1 MKQLKGNSIPTK
13 KTKGALGDIYTDTST
28 GKKYKC
34 VFSYRDNDDSD
45 FDCQWK
51 ELSEETKPVT
61 KSVVKEDVKPVT
73 KSVVKEDVKPATKS
87 VVKPAVEEKPVEKKK
102 VKKSVAEE
110 VKEEVKPKPHT
121 GKTNYTAYSKKQ

>member
-1 MKQLKGNSIPTK
+1 MMNQLKGNSIPTK

-34 VFSYRDNDDSD
+34 VFSYRDNDDAE

-51 ELSEETKPVT
+51 ELIKDTEPVT
-61 KSVVKEDVKPVT
+61 KSVVKP
-73 KSVVKEDVKPATKS
+73 S
-87 VVKPAVEEKPVEKKK
+87 VEEKPIEKKE
-102 VKKSVAEE
+102 VKKPLAEE
-110 VKEEVKPKPHT
+110 VKEEVKPKQHT

>member
-1 MKQLKGNSIPTK
+1 MNQLKGNGVPTK

-34 VFSYRDNDDSD
+34 VFSYRDNDDAD

-51 ELSEETKPVT
+51 ELSEVTKPVT
-61 KSVVKEDVKPVT
+61 KSVVKPV
-73 KSVVKEDVKPATKS
+73 
-87 VVKPAVEEKPVEKKK
+87 VEEKPVEKKE
-102 VKKSVAEE
+102 VKKPVAEE

-121 GKTNYTAYSKKQ
+121 GKTNYAAYSKKQ

>member
-1 MKQLKGNSIPTK
+1 MNQLKGNGVPTK

-34 VFSYRDNDDSD
+34 VFSYRDNDADD

-61 KSVVKEDVKPVT
+61 KSVVKPV
-73 KSVVKEDVKPATKS
+73 
-87 VVKPAVEEKPVEKKK
+87 VEEKHVEKKE
-102 VKKSVAEE
+102 VKKPVAEE

-121 GKTNYTAYSKKQ
+121 GKTNYAAYSKKQ

>member
-1 MKQLKGNSIPTK
+1 MNQLKGNGIPTK

-34 VFSYRDNDDSD
+34 IFSYRDNDDAD

-51 ELSEETKPVT
+51 DEET
-61 KSVVKEDVKPVT
+61 
-73 KSVVKEDVKPATKS
+73 KPATKS
-87 VVKPAVEEKPVEKKK
+87 VVKPVVEEKPVEKKE
-102 VKKSVAEE
+102 VKEPVAEE

-121 GKTNYTAYSKKQ
+121 GKTNYAAYSKKQ

>member
-1 MKQLKGNSIPTK
+1 MNQLKGNGIPTK

-34 VFSYRDNDDSD
+34 VFSYRDNDDAE

-51 ELSEETKPVT
+51 ELSEDTKPVT
-61 KSVVKEDVKPVT
+61 KSVVKEVAKPVT
-73 KSVVKEDVKPATKS
+73 KSVVKPS
-87 VVKPAVEEKPVEKKK
+87 VEEKPIEKKE
-102 VKKSVAEE
+102 VKKPLAEE
-110 VKEEVKPKPHT
+110 VKEEVKPKQNT

>member
-1 MKQLKGNSIPTK
+1 MNQLKGNGIPTK

-34 VFSYRDNDDSD
+34 VFSYRDNDDAA

-51 ELSEETKPVT
+51 ELNNEKTVQEG
-61 KSVVKEDVKPVT
+61 KSV
-73 KSVVKEDVKPATKS
+73 
-87 VVKPAVEEKPVEKKK
+87 EKPVEKKD
-102 VKKSVAEE
+102 VKKPVAEE

-121 GKTNYTAYSKKQ
+121 GKTNYAAYSKKQ